1 MRPVIINEFSIPG
14 LSHWY
19 EVEWCTRSTLKLS
32 FRIFR
37 HVTSLRH
44 QEGRRVYWEGS
55 ELFKPCPTHFTRGG
69 ETFLGWSSP
78 PLPPLVKGLRI
89 FKWEL
94 DKLLNW
100 RRFLIASVS
109 AVTIFNV
116 QTFVNDLQQLPARS
130 FGGLGFWSADR
141 DGQALD
147 QSTVTA
153 KGRIPCLFMK
163 FLTARGK
170 QKWFLGQTL
179 RWRRKR
185 IFEFASRQSEVKT
198 IVDKNL
204 QTPQT
209 QFAAWGREG
218 ATYIP

>member
-1 MRPVIINEFSIPG
+1 MMHEVYFEVIVSYIQARNQLE
-14 LSHWY
+14 
-19 EVEWCTRSTLKLS
+19 
-32 FRIFR
+32 
-37 HVTSLRH
+37 TSGGAKSLLRGVRTF
-44 QEGRRVYWEGS
+44 QTMSNTFYQ
-55 ELFKPCPTHFTRGG
+55 GG

-147 QSTVTA
+147 QSTVKA